1 MRKLAFAR
9 NNNAALSPS
18 QDCKFSYPFYP
29 VRGGIY
35 LKFLSKYSLALYKE
49 PRCKISGFLVQWF
62 GLCVVLWVLS
72 QSVTFLFYIYR
83 FIV

>member
-49 PRCKISGFLVQWF
+49 PRCKISGF
-62 GLCVVLWVLS
+62 
-72 QSVTFLFYIYR
+72 
-83 FIV
+83 